1 MSVEGSPPSAQ
12 PYELPRC
19 YRHPDRETGVSCTR
33 CERPICPDC
42 LRPASVGFQCPEC
55 VARGNAGLR
64 SARAPYGGVAVD
76 AALIT
81 VTIAVLN
88 VVVYILT
95 ALNSTGGFR
104 DNAGSTL
111 FVRLGLFPA
120 AVAINDEYWRL
131 VTSMFV
137 HYGPWHLLSNMLAL
151 AVVGAGLEQVFSR
164 WRYLAVYMVAGLG
177 GSTAVYLFDAPISL
191 SVGASG
197 AIFGLFGAY
206 LVVAKKARLD
216 YRPMLLVI
224 GINLV
229 ATFAIPNISK
239 LAHIGGLVT
248 GIIAA
253 AVIVYAP
260 RGRNRTSVQVLGL
273 GGMLAVMALLVLF
286 RTTQIVV

>member
-1 MSVEGSPPSAQ
+1 MSAEGYPPAAQ

-19 YRHPDRETGVSCTR
+19 YRHQDRETGVSCTR
-33 CERPICPDC
+33 CDRPICPDC
-42 LRPASVGFQCPEC
+42 LRPAAVGFHCPEC
-55 VARGNAGLR
+55 VARSSAGMR
-64 SARAPYGGVAVD
+64 GARAPYGGVAVD

-81 VTIAVLN
+81 VMIAVLN

-104 DNAGSTL
+104 DNSGSTL
-111 FVRLGLFPA
+111 FVRLGLWPQ
-120 AVAINDEYWRL
+120 AVAANHEYWRL
-131 VTSMFV
+131 LTSMFV

-151 AVVGAGLEQVFSR
+151 VVVGAGLERVFSR
-164 WRYLAVYMVAGLG
+164 WRYLAVYLIAGLG
-177 GSTAVYLFDAPISL
+177 GSTAVFLFDDPGGL

-206 LVVAKKARLD
+206 LVVARKARLD
-216 YRPMLLVI
+216 YRPMLMVI
-224 GINLV
+224 GINLI

-248 GIIAA
+248 GLIVA

-260 RGRNRTSVQVLGL
+260 RGRNQASTQVLGV
-273 GGMLAVMALLVLF
+273 GGLLALMTVLVLLRSSQLGF
-286 RTTQIVV
+286 